1 MKKAPQILSPTK
13 ERRPPSNAF
22 KPGNKFAFQKGQS
35 GNPGGEGRPRDPY
48 RLVSKAMR
56 SRLNTRATDTA
67 ALDAGLERGASW
79 AQVLGVSLI
88 NLAIAGDVHA
98 ARTVLEY
105 TDQPMPRVAK
115 LELTGADGEPL
126 QPPSLNIVV
135 VPGGAPQA
143 LGPQPVAMKL
153 PARQH
158 SSEML
163 PPDLAERAAGAIVI
177 AVKKGSPRTIETVN
191 RHLPGG
197 WVFDPTADMAG
208 LHQATSAAHW
218 TELLRAG
225 AVPKQAAHSAR
236 PG

>member
-48 RLVSKAMR
+48 KLVSTAMR
-56 SRLNTRATDTA
+56 NRLNTRATDA
-67 ALDAGLERGASW
+67 AAIEAGLERGASW

-135 VPGGAPQA
+135 VGGGAPQ
-143 LGPQPVAMKL
+143 LHGPQPVAAKL
-153 PARQH
+153 LARERRN
-158 SSEML
+158 SEMI
-163 PPDLAERAAGAIVI
+163 PNELAERAAAAVVA
-177 AVKKGSPRTIETVN
+177 AVKKGNPRNVATLNACLPDGWELAPDADTSGLET
-191 RHLPGG
+191 
-197 WVFDPTADMAG
+197 AG
-208 LHQATSAAHW
+208 NNAAHY
-218 TELLRAG
+218 EQFIKAG
-225 AVPKQAAHSAR
+225 AIQKEEL
-236 PG
+236 

>member
-1 MKKAPQILSPTK
+1 MYGVLRPMKKAPQILSPTK

-56 SRLNTRATDTA
+56 NRLNSRATDA
-67 ALDAGLERGASW
+67 AAIEAGLERGASW

-153 PARQH
+153 PARGRQ

-163 PPDLAERAAGAIVI
+163 SPDAAERAAGAIVV
-177 AVKKGSPRTIETVN
+177 AVKKGNPRSIETVN
-191 RHLPGG
+191 ACLPEG
-197 WVFDPTADMAG
+197 WMFDPTADMAG
-208 LHQATSAAHW
+208 LQQATSAAHW

-225 AVPKQAAHSAR
+225 AVPQQ
-236 PG
+236 

>member
-1 MKKAPQILSPTK
+1 MKKAPQILSPAKTK
-13 ERRPPSNAF
+13 ERRAPSNAF

-88 NLAIAGDVHA
+88 NLAIQGDVHA

-135 VPGGAPQA
+135 VPGGSPLAH
-143 LGPQPVAMKL
+143 GPQPVARKL
-153 PARQH
+153 PGRQH

-163 PPDLAERAAGAIVI
+163 SPDAAERAAAKVVA
-177 AVKKGSPRTIETVN
+177 AVKAGKPCSMETVN
-191 RHLPGG
+191 ACLPPGWALAPDADVTGLEQAGG
-197 WVFDPTADMAG
+197 N
-208 LHQATSAAHW
+208 AAHW
-218 TELLRAG
+218 TQIIRAG
-225 AVPKQAAHSAR
+225 AVSQQ
-236 PG
+236 

>member
-1 MKKAPQILSPTK
+1 MKKAPQILSPAKTN
-13 ERRPPSNAF
+13 ERRAPSNAF

-56 SRLNTRATDTA
+56 NRLNTRATDTA

-115 LELTGADGEPL
+115 LELSGPDGEPL
-126 QPPSLNIVV
+126 SPPSLLIVPV
-135 VPGGAPQA
+135 GGGAPQA
-143 LGPQPVAMKL
+143 LGPQAIAMKL
-153 PARQH
+153 PARGRQ
-158 SSEML
+158 SSEMI
-163 PPDLAERAAGAIVI
+163 PADLAERAANGIVVAIAKGA
-177 AVKKGSPRTIETVN
+177 SRSIETVN
-191 RHLPGG
+191 KHLPEGWALAPDADVTGLEQAGG
-197 WVFDPTADMAG
+197 N
-208 LHQATSAAHW
+208 AAHW
-218 TELLRAG
+218 AQIIRAG
-225 AVPKQAAHSAR
+225 AVPR
-236 PG
+236 